1 MSYILRKVCNF
12 FMEDKM
18 KNSNMKKKVSDLQ
31 YFGENHQSESSHL
44 EKCYYIPEIMFE
56 KPFSSY
62 SSEAKI
68 LLGITMS
75 MAENATS
82 IMEVAEILNKLGN
95 ETVSAIYTDL
105 QKTKA
110 RGEA

>member
-1 MSYILRKVCNF
+1 MQL
-12 FMEDKM
+12 
-18 KNSNMKKKVSDLQ
+18 
-31 YFGENHQSESSHL
+31 
-44 EKCYYIPEIMFE
+44 P
-56 KPFSSY
+56 
-62 SSEAKI
+62 
-68 LLGITMS
+68 
-75 MAENATS
+75 